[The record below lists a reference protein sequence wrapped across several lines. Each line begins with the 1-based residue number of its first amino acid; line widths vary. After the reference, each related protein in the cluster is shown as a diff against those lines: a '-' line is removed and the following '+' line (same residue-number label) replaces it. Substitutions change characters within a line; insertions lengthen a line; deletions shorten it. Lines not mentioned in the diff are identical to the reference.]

1 MASTSMAIFLA
12 LLIVSMTEL
21 DFGFLGLF
29 LFITLDALIFGEL
42 LNYFIFKSTRYRR
55 FSSYCGVI
63 LFSLYLVYDFNRL
76 EKLAAKGDE
85 SWSTAVRL
93 AINIYL
99 DIINLFMDLLQLL
112 GESN

>member
-1 MASTSMAIFLA
+1 M
-12 LLIVSMTEL
+12 
-21 DFGFLGLF
+21 
-29 LFITLDALIFGEL
+29 
-42 LNYFIFKSTRYRR
+42 LNGK
-55 FSSYCGVI
+55 VI
-63 LFSLYLVYDFNRL
+63 IISAPSSLYLVYDFNRL

-85 SWSTAVRL
+85 SWSAAVRL